1 MYQHTQWLSAVALC
15 ASPPLPICRFLQH
28 RAAEAVPGAP
38 LQAHFPVCNHPRA
51 TNTTCYLDSAARQMA
66 AQGLLTPQQL
76 GDMASC
82 DCLVAPG
89 LVQEVL
95 QQQAADWELV
105 TFQVVPV
112 EHPVWAKLQAGEA
125 TAAEAG
131 VQYAKAWQAVFE
143 PSFLTGL
150 KQHVADEAA
159 AHSLVDQL
167 FGHAAAAYEAKPVPF
182 VQDYVYLLLVR
193 K

>member
-1 MYQHTQWLSAVALC
+1 
-15 ASPPLPICRFLQH
+15 
-28 RAAEAVPGAP
+28 
-38 LQAHFPVCNHPRA
+38 
-51 TNTTCYLDSAARQMA
+51 MA
-66 AQGLLTPQQL
+66 AQGLLTAEQL

-82 DCLVAPG
+82 DCLVAPS

-95 QQQAADWELV
+95 QQQAADWELL
-105 TFQVVPV
+105 TFQVVPIK
-112 EHPVWAKLQAGEA
+112 HPVWPKLQAGEV

-143 PSFLTGL
+143 PSFLSGL
-150 KQHVADEAA
+150 KKHVADET
-159 AHSLVDQL
+159 AHSLVEQL
-167 FGHAAAAYEAKPVPF
+167 FGATAAAYEAKPVPF